1 MAHHLPPSESKTS
14 ERRLEAVERQRKALE
29 LRKAGVSFERIATEL
44 GYASSAGSYQAVMA
58 ALDKTLREPADKVRS
73 LELERLDAVS
83 IRMYQQAR
91 EGNLGAIDRLM
102 RLMERRARLL
112 GLDMA
117 TQLEVGGLG
126 GGPIKVQE
134 VFIDAGPG
142 DEAE

>member
-1 MAHHLPPSESKTS
+1 MAESKTS
-14 ERRLEAVERQRKALE
+14 ERRLEAVDKQRRALE
-29 LRKAGVSFERIATEL
+29 LRKAGVGFERIATEL
-44 GYASSAGSYQAVMA
+44 GYQGPSGAYNAVMA

-73 LELERLDAVS
+73 MELERLDAVS

-91 EGNLGAIDRLM
+91 EGNLGAIDRLL

-117 TQLEVGGLG
+117 TQLEVGGVG

-134 VFIDAGPG
+134 VFVDAGPG
-142 DEAE
+142 EDTE